1 MLPGIVFVVVLVLD
15 IGIFE
20 VLVPWTA
27 TATAAVD

>member
-27 TATAAVD
+27 TAAVD